1 MTVRSSKTAKS
12 APRATPHAARRAGD
26 ARVAGTL
33 AGPEVRCGLIAQAAY
48 LRAQRRGFA
57 PGHELED
64 WLAAEAEVD
73 AALAIGVQRSAD

>member
-1 MTVRSSKTAKS
+1 MIVRSSKTAKS
-12 APRATPHAARRAGD
+12 APRATPHAAGRAGD
-26 ARVAGTL
+26 ARVAATL
-33 AGPEVRCGLIAQAAY
+33 AGPEVRRGLIAQAAY